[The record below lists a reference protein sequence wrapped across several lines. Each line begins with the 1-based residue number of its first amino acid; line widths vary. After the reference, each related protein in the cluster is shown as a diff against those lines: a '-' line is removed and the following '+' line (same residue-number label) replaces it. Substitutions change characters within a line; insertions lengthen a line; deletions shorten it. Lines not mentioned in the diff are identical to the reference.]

1 MAVVKWDAGAY
12 RLFNEHVESARLE
25 YGKKTAERWLSDA
38 TEIYER
44 LRTFPESY
52 TPEPLLRGRKRIYR
66 SCRMMGAVSDSFII
80 TTPQLIYLELSIS
93 GIQE

>member
-38 TEIYER
+38 TEIK
-44 LRTFPESY
+44 PW
-52 TPEPLLRGRKRIYR
+52 LRG
-66 SCRMMGAVSDSFII
+66 
-80 TTPQLIYLELSIS
+80 
-93 GIQE
+93 